1 MPLSFP
7 HGDRGVVVLPAHA
20 LLREPLM
27 LDLLRGRG
35 TEVLF
40 RANMRDFR
48 RDRRFMPLAETLG
61 LVRYWQSGHV
71 LPDFCSDIDL
81 AYDCA
86 AEFPH
91 MHPAQSAK

>member
-1 MPLSFP
+1 
-7 HGDRGVVVLPAHA
+7 
-20 LLREPLM
+20 M

-71 LPDFCSDIDL
+71 LPDFCTDSDL